1 MSKLLISALALGICS
16 FGMGQ
21 GAAPAK
27 PAVAPL
33 EDASAFM
40 QRVKEKLGTST
51 TVSGTLEVTAGKKV
65 QEIKFKAMRP
75 NLISLVMPEFELHGA
90 GKGLVMY
97 AASAKMYMSVPATE
111 EGHMLSVLV
120 GFEPVMGVDPPFTVS
135 GKTKPTFFRG
145 AKAIAISVDSKD
157 QGGQPGLMYFD
168 ATTLQPIAFGG
179 PDGKT
184 AGVYKNV
191 VLGAPMKA
199 EEFAWTPPA
208 DAKSQD
214 QMMKEALAA
223 QVAAQAAQPGQAP
236 GNKPAPTVAAAPDPT
251 SHLLKDGSAAPDFTL
266 KTPTGGTLTLSKSLG
281 KRATIVN
288 FWADFCGP
296 CHAEMPLFV
305 KLYKQLKSQGLELI
319 SVDDGDDA
327 KTILKDAK
335 EVSSTY
341 LLAMNGKAKM
351 NLLDLYGVDAF
362 PTNYILDANGKIITT
377 IVGFDEDALRA
388 ALKKAGFTLGKS

>member
-1 MSKLLISALALGICS
+1 MFKLLTSAVALGICS
-16 FGMGQ
+16 FGLAQ
-21 GAAPAK
+21 SAAPAK
-27 PAVAPL
+27 PAAAPL
-33 EDASAFM
+33 EDATAFM
-40 QRVKEKLGTST
+40 QRVKAKLATNT
-51 TVSGTLEVTAGKKV
+51 TVSGTLEVTGKQV
-65 QEIKFKAMRP
+65 EDIKFKAMRP
-75 NLISLVMPEFELHGA
+75 NFISLVMPEFELHGA

-97 AASAKMYMSVPATE
+97 AASPKMYMNVPATE
-111 EGHMLSVLV
+111 EGHMLSILV
-120 GFEPVMGVDPPFTVS
+120 GFEPVMGVDAPFTVS
-135 GKTKPTFFRG
+135 GKAKPTFFRG
-145 AKAIAISVDSKD
+145 TKAVAISVDNTD
-157 QGGQPGLMYFD
+157 HPGGKSGVMYFD
-168 ATTLQPIAFGG
+168 AATLQPIAFGG
-179 PDGKT
+179 PDGTT
-184 AGVYKNV
+184 AGLYKDI

-214 QMMKEALAA
+214 EIMKEAM
-223 QVAAQAAQPGQAP
+223 AAQAAQAAQAGAA
-236 GNKPAPTVAAAPDPT
+236 GNKPTPAPTAAPEVT
-251 SHLLKDGSAAPDFTL
+251 AHLLKEGSKAPDFTL

-305 KLYKQLKSQGLELI
+305 KLYKELKSQGLELI

-327 KTILKDAK
+327 KTILRDAK

-341 LLAMNGKAKM
+341 LLAMNGKDKM

-388 ALKKAGFTLGKS
+388 ALKKAGFVLKG